1 MRKMTT
7 KMILMIVVSLVSV
20 CVVGGGLCFK
30 VYRHEKEQNRQIR
43 ELSSRTEYLEGR
55 LNQVQNY
62 YDFQPEYRDD
72 AYNYLAIGNSL
83 TLITNWGRGICATK
97 PDNDYYGLVN
107 QYLNQKHGEVAS
119 YRYNLASWETT
130 ANRASRLDLLNV
142 LLSDKLDLVTIQLG
156 ENVADTTTYEQDLEA
171 LISYVQQRAPKA
183 KIVVIGDFW
192 DKKRDAMRREAAVN
206 KNVAFADISAIIGD
220 KAYQSKEG
228 TECELSDGTV
238 RKVSKAEETHP
249 GDRGMAYIAEKV
261 IEKLD

>member
-1 MRKMTT
+1 MQYWW
-7 KMILMIVVSLVSV
+7 LFVSW
-20 CVVGGGLCFK
+20 GGGLCLK
-30 VYRHEKEQNRQIR
+30 VYHHEKKQESQIR
-43 ELSSRTEYLEGR
+43 EISSRTEYLEGR

-83 TLITNWGRGICATK
+83 TLITNWGKGICATK

-107 QYLNQKHGEVAS
+107 QYLNQKRGDVVS
-119 YRYNLASWETT
+119 YRYNFAPWETAT
-130 ANRASRLDLLNV
+130 NRASRLDLLNV

-156 ENVADTTTYEQDLEA
+156 ENAADTTTYEQDLEA
-171 LISYVQQRAPKA
+171 LITYVQQRAPKA

-192 DKKRDAMRREAAVN
+192 DKKRDAMRREAAAN

-249 GDRGMAYIAEKV
+249 GDEGMAYIAEKV

>member
-1 MRKMTT
+1 MTT
-7 KMILMIVVSLVSV
+7 KRKFWMAIAILVVV
-20 CVVGGGLCFK
+20 CIVGGGLCLK
-30 VYRHEKEQNRQIR
+30 VYHHEKKQESQIR
-43 ELSSRTEYLEGR
+43 EISSRTEYLEGR

-83 TLITNWGRGICATK
+83 TLITNWGKGICATK

-107 QYLNQKHGEVAS
+107 QYLNQKRGDVVS
-119 YRYNLASWETT
+119 YRYNFAPWETAT
-130 ANRASRLDLLNV
+130 NRASRLDLLNV

-156 ENVADTTTYEQDLEA
+156 ENAADTTTYEQDLEA
-171 LISYVQQRAPKA
+171 LITYVQQRAPKA

-192 DKKRDAMRREAAVN
+192 DKKRDAMRREAAAN

-249 GDRGMAYIAEKV
+249 GDEGMAYIAEKV